1 MIDNVNIKLDPG
13 NEIWFQLI
21 KQWKESGRGKYGLT
35 FPFLVGA
42 LAKLKVED
50 PTKEFITEVF
60 TQIINN
66 PVKDYYGEVRW
77 CANIDEPVISVN
89 QLDHLRNV
97 SIKDSFKVGDVT
109 SLAFTTD
116 LMSML
121 HLDCDNA
128 NQCLK
133 KLIDITHKFT
143 KEKRFSKNKS
153 IFSDF
158 SEDDLRFISDVS
170 ALKIK

>member
-1 MIDNVNIKLDPG
+1 
-13 NEIWFQLI
+13 
-21 KQWKESGRGKYGLT
+21 
-35 FPFLVGA
+35 
-42 LAKLKVED
+42 
-50 PTKEFITEVF
+50 
-60 TQIINN
+60 
-66 PVKDYYGEVRW
+66 
-77 CANIDEPVISVN
+77 
-89 QLDHLRNV
+89 
-97 SIKDSFKVGDVT
+97 
-109 SLAFTTD
+109 
-116 LMSML
+116 ML

>member
-1 MIDNVNIKLDPG
+1 
-13 NEIWFQLI
+13 
-21 KQWKESGRGKYGLT
+21 
-35 FPFLVGA
+35 
-42 LAKLKVED
+42 
-50 PTKEFITEVF
+50 
-60 TQIINN
+60 
-66 PVKDYYGEVRW
+66 
-77 CANIDEPVISVN
+77 
-89 QLDHLRNV
+89 
-97 SIKDSFKVGDVT
+97 
-109 SLAFTTD
+109 
-116 LMSML
+116 MSML
-121 HLDCDNA
+121 NLDCDNA